1 MSNIL
6 HSTWVLWYHDIKNT
20 EWTLDSYIK
29 VAEFNTI
36 EDFWKLYTYINN
48 KPQLITNGMF
58 FLMRENILPI
68 WEDNSNINGGYWSFK
83 ISIHSITHAWNE
95 ISMALIGEN
104 ILKNRENMYTINGI
118 SISPKKNFCIIKIWN
133 SEKLADTNIKN
144 CTDSLNKNILLFNFD
159 EALYKEHNTIN
170 NDDQK

>member
-68 WEDNSNINGGYWSFK
+68 WEDTSNINGGYWSFK

-170 NDDQK
+170 NNDQK